1 MNALRI
7 AALAVLLAGVGLLAY
22 GIWQYFDS
30 RSEIRIG
37 DASLVIDDSE
47 FRPPVWIGAVL
58 IIAGGVGVVVA
69 RRRKS

>member
-7 AALAVLLAGVGLLAY
+7 GALAVLLAGVGVLAY

-37 DASLVIDDSE
+37 DASLVVEDSE
-47 FRPPVWIGAVL
+47 IRPAVWIGAAL
-58 IIAGGVGVVVA
+58 IVVGGVGSVFA
-69 RRRKS
+69 RGKK

>member
-7 AALAVLLAGVGLLAY
+7 VALAVLLAGVGVLAY

-37 DASLVIDDSE
+37 DASLVVEDSE
-47 FRPPVWIGAVL
+47 IRPAVWIGAAL
-58 IIAGGVGVVVA
+58 IVVGGVGSVFA
-69 RRRKS
+69 RGKK